1 MWAVR
6 HSLLERPCP
15 RLDTAGGT
23 SVQHAAKV
31 LILVT
36 SICLWRGAVGNA
48 AERYITQRGDTVW
61 EIAGRY
67 VQEDTVTTYQMML
80 GLFDANPEAFINRN
94 INLLKV
100 GYALRIPTREAL
112 GVPPAPPAT
121 EDDHGTAAVTA
132 PLVAATEEADAA
144 STIVAEEM
152 AKLQNELALT
162 QERAARQH
170 AANEALRSRVA
181 ALEEKVV
188 TLDGRTE
195 AQNATGRDGT
205 AVTTPPSPSHI
216 PPSPSRMTVWWTV
229 PNMLIIMSAMVVL
242 GLAVVWFWGRRATAN
257 TATAETAVS
266 MTPQTRAEPLAA
278 EASDPLALGL
288 GDLDVG
294 SAYLG
299 AARDVTL
306 AAVETEAAADVTL
319 EALMIDLDDLELELV
334 QAEEAAS
341 DLPSTAAISPKA
353 DPASPSNAC

>member
-1 MWAVR
+1 
-6 HSLLERPCP
+6 
-15 RLDTAGGT
+15 
-23 SVQHAAKV
+23 
-31 LILVT
+31 
-36 SICLWRGAVGNA
+36 
-48 AERYITQRGDTVW
+48 
-61 EIAGRY
+61 
-67 VQEDTVTTYQMML
+67 
-80 GLFDANPEAFINRN
+80 
-94 INLLKV
+94 
-100 GYALRIPTREAL
+100 
-112 GVPPAPPAT
+112 
-121 EDDHGTAAVTA
+121 
-132 PLVAATEEADAA
+132 
-144 STIVAEEM
+144 
-152 AKLQNELALT
+152 
-162 QERAARQH
+162 
-170 AANEALRSRVA
+170 
-181 ALEEKVV
+181 
-188 TLDGRTE
+188 
-195 AQNATGRDGT
+195 
-205 AVTTPPSPSHI
+205 
-216 PPSPSRMTVWWTV
+216 
-229 PNMLIIMSAMVVL
+229 MLIIMSAMVVL